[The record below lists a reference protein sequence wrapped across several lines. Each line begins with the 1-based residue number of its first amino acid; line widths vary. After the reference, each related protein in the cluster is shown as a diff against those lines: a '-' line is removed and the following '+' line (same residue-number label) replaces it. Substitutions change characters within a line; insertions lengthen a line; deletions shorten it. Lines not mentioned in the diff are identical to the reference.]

1 MAAANSKTAK
11 TKKTAAGTKKKTAA
25 KTSSGK
31 STARKKTQTAKSSA
45 SAKKKTTIPVPQPK
59 TPVYSFS
66 LLKEVLVIAA
76 FCFSIVL
83 FVCCFQKQGDSLHWL
98 KTGVFY
104 LFGAASY
111 LLPFFFFGAVCC
123 LVFGRNRRLTGF
135 RLASILL
142 FVLASVV
149 IASLAAFDG
158 GIFGSAVARWLTP
171 AFGTTGT
178 YIVMFAVILI
188 GVVMLFCA
196 RLSHT
201 LRGNTLFND
210 ILSAAGAAALAV
222 TSVRLGLAADADKI
236 IIGNV
241 MLLIPGVE
249 LSISDMRGLHLLGYG
264 AGERAEPLRRTL
276 TELAEARKERA
287 QEILARLDK
296 LGYPLED
303 TLLHQQGTVG
313 RAHIARALV
322 EKGWLGSTQEA
333 FDRFLAEGAPAYVPG
348 KRLNMEQALTLLR
361 QCGMVPVLAH
371 PALLS
376 VEETALPMLLQ
387 KWQSKG
393 LMGVEV
399 YHPAQRS
406 RGFGGLERIARRM
419 GLLVTGGSDFHTT
432 SLDSHGQIG
441 VMCASWPNAAEDA
454 ARLMRMING
463 DD

>member
-1 MAAANSKTAK
+1 MACDRGVAVLAITDHD
-11 TKKTAAGTKKKTAA
+11 TLAGADA
-25 KTSSGK
+25 L
-31 STARKKTQTAKSSA
+31 Q
-45 SAKKKTTIPVPQPK
+45 
-59 TPVYSFS
+59 
-66 LLKEVLVIAA
+66 
-76 FCFSIVL
+76 
-83 FVCCFQKQGDSLHWL
+83 
-98 KTGVFY
+98 
-104 LFGAASY
+104 GAA
-111 LLPFFFFGAVCC
+111 LPI
-123 LVFGRNRRLTGF
+123 R
-135 RLASILL
+135 
-142 FVLASVV
+142 
-149 IASLAAFDG
+149 
-158 GIFGSAVARWLTP
+158 
-171 AFGTTGT
+171 
-178 YIVMFAVILI
+178 M
-188 GVVMLFCA
+188 
-196 RLSHT
+196 
-201 LRGNTLFND
+201 
-210 ILSAAGAAALAV
+210 
-222 TSVRLGLAADADKI
+222 
-236 IIGNV
+236 
-241 MLLIPGVE
+241 IPGVE

-264 AGERAEPLRRTL
+264 AGESAEPLRRTL
-276 TELAEARKERA
+276 TELAEARKVRA

-387 KWQSKG
+387 RWQSEG

-432 SLDSHGQIG
+432 ASDSHGQIG
-441 VMCASWPNAAEDA
+441 AMCASWPNAAEDA
-454 ARLMRMING
+454 ARLMQMIDG
-463 DD
+463 DN

>member
-171 AFGTTGT
+171 VFGTTGT

-188 GVVMLFCA
+188 GVVMLTGHSLVSDIYDNSNRVRNSVKKHRVQMREQHELQVSERLRRRESGKSQSA
-196 RLSHT
+196 RS
-201 LRGNTLFND
+201 GSEP
-210 ILSAAGAAALAV
+210 LSAESAIPLLSRMRNRHPRKADGAE
-222 TSVRLGLAADADKI
+222 SVRLRMGQFYLTAGSAAEQ
-236 IIGNV
+236 
-241 MLLIPGVE
+241 LLT
-249 LSISDMRGLHLLGYG
+249 
-264 AGERAEPLRRTL
+264 RR
-276 TELAEARKERA
+276 
-287 QEILARLDK
+287 Q
-296 LGYPLED
+296 
-303 TLLHQQGTVG
+303 
-313 RAHIARALV
+313 
-322 EKGWLGSTQEA
+322 
-333 FDRFLAEGAPAYVPG
+333 
-348 KRLNMEQALTLLR
+348 
-361 QCGMVPVLAH
+361 
-371 PALLS
+371 
-376 VEETALPMLLQ
+376 
-387 KWQSKG
+387 
-393 LMGVEV
+393 
-399 YHPAQRS
+399 S
-406 RGFGGLERIARRM
+406 RGQRG
-419 GLLVTGGSDFHTT
+419 
-432 SLDSHGQIG
+432 
-441 VMCASWPNAAEDA
+441 N
-454 ARLMRMING
+454 
-463 DD
+463 